1 MKLRSLFECFKCFMI
16 GDYKET
22 NSGIENHLYPQDK
35 PFDVYHRD
43 AEASSAP
50 LYTPPSD
57 ETDGDTIVNNG
68 VSDSAHSHEDD
79 EVTSVNMFNEQGFNA
94 NPDIFKCMSDIVVE
108 LDMVKQKIT
117 NDETMQ
123 MITFCQ
129 DKIIEGLSSSGAQL
143 IDNDESYSNARHYP
157 IPYGIYPEGIPIK
170 RIIRPGVVIQ
180 KDIVLKALVEL

>member
-22 NSGIENHLYPQDK
+22 NSGIENNLYPQDK

-50 LYTPPSD
+50 LYTPPCD
-57 ETDGDTIVNNG
+57 VVGDTIVNNG
-68 VSDSAHSHEDD
+68 VSNCAYSHKDD
-79 EVTSVNMFNEQGFNA
+79 EVTSVNVFNEQRFNT

-108 LDMVKQKIT
+108 LDMVKQKII
-117 NDETMQ
+117 NDETIL

-143 IDNDESYSNARHYP
+143 IDNDESYSNTRHYP

-170 RIIRPGVVIQ
+170 RIIRPGVEIQ